1 MIKRIINFI
10 PEKTLAT
17 FTMRYFA
24 FTKIPL
30 LFYVRPSV
38 IEISNTGVKI
48 KIPFKRRTKNH
59 IGSMYFGAMTI
70 GAEVA
75 AGIIAMNLIRESKQK
90 ISLIFK
96 HFTGDFLK
104 RAEGDTFFICE
115 DGEAIGNLIN
125 TTIETGKR
133 EEIEVSVTATVPSKF
148 DMEPVAR
155 FSMILSLKKRG

>member
-1 MIKRIINFI
+1 MIKEITKLI
-10 PEKTLAT
+10 PEKTLMT
-17 FTMRYFA
+17 FAIRYLA

-30 LFYVRPSV
+30 AFYVRPSV
-38 IEISNTGVKI
+38 TDISNTGVKI
-48 KIPFKRRTKNH
+48 KIPFKRRNKNH

-115 DGEAIGNLIN
+115 DGESIGNLVRA
-125 TTIETGKR
+125 TIESGER
-133 EEIEVSVTATVPSKF
+133 EEIEVAVRATVPSKLGN
-148 DMEPVAR
+148 EPIAR
-155 FSMILSLKKRG
+155 FSFTLSLKMRG